1 MKRALRNEE
10 FDGQTEW
17 TFNIHFMNQIQ
28 SHINDKNLFLGSFV
42 VNNQMVIQC
51 IDGPKQTIWLIQL
64 EIPYLLLLHH
74 WSSMMLHIFSFH
86 EYAPRA
92 HVIIS
97 GFIYF
102 YYSWVDWILITT
114 YYHRNNKKI
123 VVR

>member
-1 MKRALRNEE
+1 MKRVLRNEE

-64 EIPYLLLLHH
+64 D
-74 WSSMMLHIFSFH
+74 
-86 EYAPRA
+86 
-92 HVIIS
+92 VITSLI
-97 GFIYF
+97 IDDVTY
-102 YYSWVDWILITT
+102 ILIS
-114 YYHRNNKKI
+114 
-123 VVR
+123 